1 MTLISFQV
9 MLNALMNPR
18 RLSRKNFIKLLGL
31 GVTSVGFRPI
41 LDVKHETTFP
51 NNERLGRVCIIGMV
65 DIKSAPYEDSDTVGV
80 IYEDAVIPWLREVV
94 AKEPNYNYFNQR
106 WVETQDGFV
115 YAANIQPVRNIP
127 NAPIDTLLA
136 TSKAEGM
143 WAEVTIPYA
152 DVTLVNG
159 PSSNSWVKARL
170 DQGLPLRVYYGQV
183 YYIDQIKTDKSG
195 IVYYRVNPNYYGG
208 VDMFWV
214 PAEAMHPISVDEI
227 NPINPEVENKKI
239 VVDVSRQTISCF
251 EGDTEVYYCRVSTGA
266 KYDMYGNPVEKWSTP
281 LGKYVISRKFISLQM
296 SGGTTGAPYDLPGI
310 GWVSVFATGGV
321 AIHATVWHNDF
332 GTPKSHGCVN
342 TMPEDAKW
350 IFRWSLPQTSYDP
363 GMVDISI
370 SGDKSTTV
378 QVIES

>member
-1 MTLISFQV
+1 MDHEAI
-9 MLNALMNPR
+9 
-18 RLSRKNFIKLLGL
+18 SRKNFIKLLGL
-31 GVTSVGFRPI
+31 GLTSFGLKPVSV
-41 LDVKHETTFP
+41 LKNETKFP
-51 NNERLGRVCIIGMV
+51 DYDRLGRVCIIGRV
-65 DIKSAPYEDSDTVGV
+65 DIKAAPFEGSETVGTL
-80 IYEDAVIPWLREVV
+80 YEDAVVPWLREVV
-94 AKEPNYNYFNQR
+94 AKEPNYNFFSQR
-106 WVETQDGFV
+106 WIETPDGFLF
-115 YAANIQPVRNIP
+115 AANIQPVRNIT
-127 NAPIDTLLA
+127 NQPIDKLIP
-136 TSKAEGM
+136 SNMGEGM

-159 PSSNSWVKARL
+159 PSSNSWVRARI
-170 DQGLPLRVYYGQV
+170 DEGLPLRVYFGQV
-183 YYIDQIKTDKSG
+183 YYIDQIKTDESG
-195 IVYYRVNPNYYGG
+195 GVYYRVNPNYYGG

-214 PAEAMHPISVDEI
+214 PAEAMHPILPNELT
-227 NPINPEVENKKI
+227 PINPDVENKRI
-239 VVDVSRQTISCF
+239 VVDVGRQTLSCF
-251 EGDTEVYYCRVSTGA
+251 EGDTEVYFSRVSTGA

-281 LGKYVISRKFISLQM
+281 VGSYLTSRKFVSLQM

-342 TMPEDAKW
+342 TLPEDAKW
-350 IFRWSLPQTSYDP
+350 IFRWGLPQVPYDP

>member
-1 MTLISFQV
+1 MG
-9 MLNALMNPR
+9 
-18 RLSRKNFIKLLGL
+18 LGL
-31 GVTSVGFRPI
+31 
-41 LDVKHETTFP
+41 TTLGINPKFHQRYATAFP
-51 NNERLGRVCIIGMV
+51 DYEKLGRVCIIGKV
-65 DIKSAPYEDSDTVGV
+65 EIKSAPYEGSQTVRV
-80 IYEDAVIPWLREVV
+80 LYEDAVIPWLKDVV
-94 AKEPNYNYFNQR
+94 AKELNLNYYNQR
-106 WVETQDGFV
+106 WLETLDGYI

-127 NAPIDTLLA
+127 NQPIQALLP
-136 TSKAEGM
+136 TSMGQGM

-152 DVTLVNG
+152 DVSLVTS
-159 PSSNSWVKARL
+159 PSSNSWVRARI

-183 YYIDQIKTDKSG
+183 YYIDQIKHNNDGS
-195 IVYYRVNPNYYGG
+195 VYYRVNPNYYGG

-214 PAEAMHPISVDEI
+214 PTEAMHPIAPEEMS
-227 NPINPEVENKKI
+227 PINPEIENKKI
-239 VVDVSRQTISCF
+239 VVDVARQTLSCY

-266 KYDMYGNPVEKWSTP
+266 KFDMYGNTVDKWSTP
-281 LGKYVISRKFISLQM
+281 LGSYLISRKFVSLQM

-342 TMPEDAKW
+342 TLPADAKW
-350 IFRWSLPQTSYDP
+350 IFRWSLPLIKYDP

-370 SGDKSTTV
+370 TGQPSTIV